1 MVEEVIHEI
10 QNRAVKLKVLDL
22 CTGSGCIAITIAKNT
37 DAKVYAVDI
46 SEAALT
52 VAKKNATT
60 HNANVK
66 FINSDLFNNLKKEKF
81 DIIISN
87 PPYIRSKDIL
97 ALEDEVKK
105 NDPLISLDG
114 GEDGLYFYREIAK
127 SAPKYLNKNGK
138 IFLEIGI
145 NEAKS
150 VKKLLQNNF
159 ENIKIKKDYSGIDR
173 VVIADIKKKN
183 DNAR

>member
-1 MVEEVIHEI
+1 MY
-10 QNRAVKLKVLDL
+10 
-22 CTGSGCIAITIAKNT
+22 SG
-37 DAKVYAVDI
+37 
-46 SEAALT
+46 
-52 VAKKNATT
+52 
-60 HNANVK
+60 
-66 FINSDLFNNLKKEKF
+66 EKF

-150 VKKLLQNNF
+150 VKKMLQNNF

-173 VVIADIKKKN
+173 VVIADIKGKN